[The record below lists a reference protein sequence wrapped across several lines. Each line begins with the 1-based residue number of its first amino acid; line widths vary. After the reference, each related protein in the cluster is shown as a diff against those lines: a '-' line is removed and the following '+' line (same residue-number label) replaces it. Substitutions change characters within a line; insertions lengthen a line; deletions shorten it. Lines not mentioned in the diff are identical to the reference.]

1 MSRRL
6 WRLPVARISVRD
18 VKPER
23 SFKMD
28 ISVGFRHGHRNVNV
42 EPTTDI
48 MTLWFLFALMTAMAM
63 FAVLWPLVRNTGVL
77 RSGSDLVVYRDQL
90 EEIARD
96 RAAGQ
101 IGEVEA
107 QAAKVEVSRRLIGAA
122 DAQAARPGPL
132 PAAEA
137 TWHRRLLAV
146 IALVVLPLGAGG
158 IYLKVGSPQL
168 PGQPLSARAA
178 DVEQDQSI
186 SRLVAQVEA
195 HLQANPEDVRG
206 WEVIAPVY
214 LRLGRFDDAV
224 KARRT
229 LLRLGGETAERQA
242 DLGEALVGTANGIVT
257 ADAKAA
263 FERAVALDAHDV
275 KGRYFLGLAAEQ
287 DGRKTDAVSIWS
299 AMVTEAPGDAP
310 WVGFVRGELARL
322 QGSGPGPDDLAAA
335 ADLGPEQ
342 RLAMIRG
349 MVEKLSDRLHHDGGA
364 DLEGWL
370 RLVRSYM
377 VLGER
382 DKARAAAGEAR
393 HALASDPDKV
403 RKIDELVKGLG
414 IEG

>member
-1 MSRRL
+1 
-6 WRLPVARISVRD
+6 
-18 VKPER
+18 
-23 SFKMD
+23 MD

-48 MTLWFLFALMTAMAM
+48 MILWILFALMTAMAM
-63 FAVLWPLVRNTGVL
+63 FAVLWPLARNTAML

-90 EEIARD
+90 DEIARD

-122 DAQAARPGPL
+122 DAEAARPGPL
-132 PAAEA
+132 PAGEA
-137 TWHRRLLAV
+137 TWHRRLVAV

-158 IYLKVGSPQL
+158 LYLKVGSPQL

-178 DVEQDQSI
+178 DVQEDQSI

-229 LLRLGGETAERQA
+229 LLRLGGETSERQA
-242 DLGEALVGTANGIVT
+242 DLGEALVGTANGIIT

-322 QGSGPGPDDLAAA
+322 QGGGPGPGPDDLAAA

-342 RLAMIRG
+342 RLTMIRG

-382 DKARAAAGEAR
+382 DKARTAAGEAR